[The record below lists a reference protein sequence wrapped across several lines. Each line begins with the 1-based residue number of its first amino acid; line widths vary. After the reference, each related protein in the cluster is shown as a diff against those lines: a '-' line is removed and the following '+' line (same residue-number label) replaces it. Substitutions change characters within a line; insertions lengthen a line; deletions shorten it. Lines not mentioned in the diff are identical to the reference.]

1 MNDYKITRF
10 NQYDDSLIYSFCYM
24 NCNPMTFEE
33 VVKRT
38 KVAKSQYKN
47 YKLGMGVEEKL
58 ERELS
63 SQKI

>member
-38 KVAKSQYKN
+38 KVAKS
-47 YKLGMGVEEKL
+47 
-58 ERELS
+58 
-63 SQKI
+63 

>member
-10 NQYDDSLIYSFCYM
+10 NQYDDSFIHFAIFS

-58 ERELS
+58 EREL
-63 SQKI
+63 